1 MSFYERIAMRH
12 LGRYI
17 EPHLDMFTDLK
28 KDLKKSGLRKTLL
41 EYLSTSVFT
50 CALLF
55 VVELPLFSL
64 IYSLLNLGFLFSFF
78 MAITTS
84 LVISVF
90 FFLLFINYPKFL
102 IRDKAKSA
110 ERSLPFAGIY
120 LSTIASSR
128 LPPHR
133 IFEIF
138 SKFREYGEVSEEARR
153 IVTDM
158 KMFGLNVYDALE
170 KAVDRTPSK
179 ELRDLFW
186 AILSTLKAG
195 GDLSVYLSE
204 KSKSFLNSYRRKLN
218 EFSHSLSI
226 YLEIYLTALVLGTIF
241 FLILTSIMSGFTG
254 VVATNVIFI
263 QFFLVF
269 FFVPLISIAFIIL
282 VKAASP
288 GGE

>member
-1 MSFYERIAMRH
+1 MSFFERMAMRYLAKH
-12 LGRYI
+12 I
-17 EPHLDMFTDLK
+17 EPHLNLFIDLK
-28 KDLKKSGLRKTLL
+28 KDLKKSGMRKTLV
-41 EYLSTSVFT
+41 EYLSTSIFT
-50 CALLF
+50 CIILF
-55 VVELPLFSL
+55 IVELPLFSL

-84 LVISVF
+84 LVICVF
-90 FFLLFINYPKFL
+90 FFLLFINYPKFI
-102 IRDKAKSA
+102 IRDKTRSA

-120 LSTIASSR
+120 LSTIASSG

-138 SKFREYGEVSEEARR
+138 SQFKEYGEVSEEIKR

-170 KAVDRTPSK
+170 RAIERTPSK

-195 GDLSVYLSE
+195 GNLSVYLSE
-204 KSKSFLNSYRRKLN
+204 KSKTFLDNYRRRLN
-218 EFSHSLSI
+218 EFSHSLAI

-254 VVATNVIFI
+254 IVAVNVIFI

-269 FFVPLISIAFIIL
+269 LFVPLISIAFIIL
-282 VKAASP
+282 IKTGSP